1 MSNKGGQK
9 RLSAVQRQRLKKG
22 TLLYFVSFI
31 CLWLIILSFTPFT
44 YHLDEIK
51 VSMTYFFGPWL
62 LFLFLLLIT
71 KRGLTPPP
79 RIVVFPLLAYFG
91 ALVISLIFSSFKW
104 VGWIV
109 IGQHLALAG
118 FFFAFAVSM
127 VTKDHILKAIYIFVW
142 ITIMTTVFGILQYT
156 GLFALIK
163 KWFFPGQP
171 ARIFDYTYILVNT
184 FASARDMFSTI
195 LNRDFF
201 SGFLVMLLPISLA
214 GVIIFESPGKRLL
227 SAISIILALACIY
240 LAFSKDSF
248 GATLLVLAF
257 FIIVYQRSIRYKRLY
272 VPHLH
277 IWILGLVI
285 ILGTLLFFTQQ
296 IVLPK
301 LKGIDRSFESRSII
315 WYGGWRQFLD
325 RPVIGNGP
333 GTFRILFP
341 KYRRPDYMEHDIS
354 NVTLYS
360 HNRYLD
366 LLCET
371 GVVGFLTYMWF
382 TGAVLFLGLRQI
394 FRGKDPTLRVAQLGL
409 TASIIGLLF
418 TNFFSPSVR
427 WVVIGT
433 TYWSILGISLGCS
446 LFERYSTGMASRQA
460 NKPGTKNIKTNLYI
474 AWVIIVG
481 ILSVASS
488 VYAVRYFVGAVIHNK
503 GLQWMSAAEA
513 YSNPAERTTQLKLY
527 RKARDSFLKAI
538 KYNPTFITSYYKLG
552 HVYSN
557 LGDVDRALETY
568 KTLQKY
574 APDYAEI
581 HFNLGVL
588 YLRKG
593 NIKLARKHIQEAA
606 RESIKEQTRFAAG
619 NIFMQYGEFKEAERY
634 FLDVLSINPKNLAA
648 RKSLVSIY
656 RLLKQPDK
664 AEQYLLSLYEDYPE
678 DDQILW
684 ALISV
689 YRNQGKWDELID
701 FLKKAIQNNPLAF
714 GPRFYLMQALYER
727 GKYRESL
734 QQGQVLVKLN
744 FKNQTLFYLMAR
756 LYQKLGDKE
765 NMYKFL
771 QTTVAMDKS
780 TSEGKTAESL
790 LRKLKLAT
798 KKGK

>member
-1 MSNKGGQK
+1 MRNRSGQK
-9 RLSAVQRQRLKKG
+9 RLSAVQRQRLALG
-22 TLLYFVSFI
+22 TMLYYVSFI
-31 CLWLIILSFTPFT
+31 CLWLIILSFTPYT

-62 LFLFLLLIT
+62 LFLTLLLLT
-71 KRGLTPPP
+71 GKGLTSPP
-79 RIVVFPLLAYFG
+79 RIVILPLLAYFG
-91 ALVISLIFSSFKW
+91 ALIISLIFSSFKW

-109 IGQHLALAG
+109 IGQHIALAG

-127 VTKDHILKAIYIFVW
+127 VTKEHILKAIYLFVW
-142 ITIMTTVFGILQYT
+142 ITIVTTLFGILQYA
-156 GLFALIK
+156 GLFTLIK
-163 KWFFPGQP
+163 KWFFFNKSP
-171 ARIFDYTYILVNT
+171 RIFDYAYILVNT

-201 SGFLVMLLPISLA
+201 SGFLVMLLPINLA

-227 SAISIILALACIY
+227 SVVSIILALACIY

-248 GATLLVLAF
+248 AATLLVLAF
-257 FIIVYQRSIRYKRLY
+257 FLIVYQRVIRYKQLHI
-272 VPHLH
+272 PHLH
-277 IWILGLVI
+277 IWILGLAI

-296 IVLPK
+296 SVLPK

-325 RPVIGNGP
+325 SPIIGNGP

-382 TGAVLFLGLRQI
+382 TGTVLFLGLRQI
-394 FRGKDPTLRVAQLGL
+394 FRGKDPTLRVVQLGL

-446 LFERYSTGMASRQA
+446 LFEKYSSGVSAREVSPNRA
-460 NKPGTKNIKTNLYI
+460 KNIKNFLT
-474 AWVIIVG
+474 AGVIIVG
-481 ILSVASS
+481 IIALAST
-488 VYAVRYFVGAVIHNK
+488 VYAVRYFLGAAVHNQ
-503 GLQWMSAAEA
+503 GLQWMSIAEV
-513 YSNPAERTTQLKLY
+513 YSNPEERTTQIRIY
-527 RKARDSFLKAI
+527 QRARDSFLKAI

-557 LGDVDRALETY
+557 LGEVDKALETY

-593 NIKLARKHIQEAA
+593 NIELAREHIREAA
-606 RESIKEQTRFAAG
+606 RESIKEQTRLAAG
-619 NIFMQYGEFKEAERY
+619 NIFMKYGEFKEAERY
-634 FLDVLSINPKNLAA
+634 FLDVLKVNPKNPDA
-648 RKSLVSIY
+648 RKALVNIY
-656 RLLKQPDK
+656 QILEQPDK
-664 AEQYLLSLYEDYPE
+664 AEKYLLSLYQDYPE
-678 DDQILW
+678 DEQILW
-684 ALISV
+684 TLLSV
-689 YRNQGKWDELID
+689 YKSQGKWDKLID
-701 FLKKAIQNNPLAF
+701 FLKKVIENNPLAL

-727 GKYRESL
+727 GKYQEAL
-734 QQGQVLVKLN
+734 QHGMVLVKLN
-744 FKNQTLFYLMAR
+744 FKNQLLYYLMAR
-756 LYQKLGDKE
+756 LYEKFGDTE
-765 NMYKFL
+765 NLCKFL
-771 QTTVAMDKS
+771 QKTVEMDKT

-790 LRKLKLAT
+790 LRSLK
-798 KKGK
+798 KHQ